1 MAMDGHHGNTWA
13 AWATVGV
20 MFLGVLIASIGMMTF
35 SSTVTWIGAA
45 LVPLGLLVGFAMS
58 KMGYGASR
66 G

>member
-20 MFLGVLIASIGMMTF
+20 MFLGVLVASIGMMT
-35 SSTVTWIGAA
+35 SSTTATWIGAA
-45 LVPLGLLVGFAMS
+45 LVPVGLLVGAAMS

-66 G
+66 